1 MIYIQSNARQAADN
15 FALEYWLTKKGFDDL
30 TFSLWTTTPT
40 IMLGKF
46 QDALAEVNLA
56 YADQHDITVSRRLSG
71 GGTIFT
77 DRGSFQYSFIKPSAK
92 QTIDFNR
99 FLSIIGRALKEMG
112 LPVEQSSRNDL
123 ILKGRKF
130 SGNAQYN
137 CNGYVV
143 HHGSLLFDSNL
154 NAMTA
159 ALHVD
164 PVKLKAKRISSV
176 HQRVLNI
183 RNFRSDLTREQFAAQ
198 LKQAVFQQA
207 SKVREYHLT
216 VSDRAEIRVIKDRLF
231 ANPDFIYGKTPPT
244 TITKERYFVGGGLV
258 KLALAVEHGY
268 LKQIHITG
276 DFFSNL
282 DVQALES
289 ALTGTLFQPQAIRP
303 ILNRRLQ
310 KTPIQNIDPNQLLD
324 LLFA

>member
-1 MIYIQSNARQAADN
+1 MIYIQSNTLQAADN
-15 FALEYWLTKKGFDDL
+15 FALEYWLTKKGFADL
-30 TFSLWTTTPT
+30 TFLLWTTTPT

-46 QDALAEVNLA
+46 QDALAEVNLD
-56 YADQHDITVSRRLSG
+56 YADQHGITVSRRLSG

-77 DRGSFQYSFIKPSAK
+77 DRGSFQYSFIKPSVK
-92 QTIDFNR
+92 QTIDFDR
-99 FLSIIGRALKEMG
+99 FISIIGKALKKIG

-123 ILKGRKF
+123 ILNGRKF

-143 HHGSLLFDSNL
+143 HHGSLLFDSDL
-154 NAMTA
+154 NAMTTV
-159 ALHVD
+159 LHVD
-164 PVKLKAKRISSV
+164 PMKLKAKRISSV

-183 RNFRSDLTREQFAAQ
+183 RSFRPDLTREQFAVK

-207 SKVREYHLT
+207 ANVQEYHLT
-216 VSDRAEIRVIKDRLF
+216 TSDRAEIQAIRDRLF
-231 ANPDFIYGKTPPT
+231 AKSDFVYGRTPST
-244 TITKERYFVGGGLV
+244 TITKERYFAGGGLV
-258 KLALAVEHGY
+258 KLALAVDHGY

-289 ALTGTLFQPQAIRP
+289 ALTGTLFQPKTIRP

-310 KTPIQNIDPNQLLD
+310 KTPIQNIDTNQFLD
-324 LLFA
+324 LLFE